1 MAFDTYITIKD
12 IEGEVVAQGVEKSIE
27 VYSFSWGVANTVT
40 PGSTGGRALSAG
52 KAQMSSLNI
61 MKKVDKASAKLFQ
74 SCADGKQIAEA
85 TVVMRKAI
93 NGKQEIFL
101 KYVLTDLMVE
111 SVQWSGS
118 SGGDDTPT
126 ESVSLAFAKAQIEYT
141 MYSEKGAPT
150 KAGQGMW
157 DLHKL
162 TAK

>member
-12 IEGEVVAQGVEKSIE
+12 IEGEVVATGVEKSIE
-27 VYSFSWGVANTVT
+27 IYSFSWGVASTVT

-52 KAQMSSLNI
+52 KAQMSSFNI

-93 NGKQEIFL
+93 NGKQETFL
-101 KYVLTDLMVE
+101 KYVFTDLMVE

-126 ESVSLAFAKAQIEYT
+126 ESVSFAFAKVTVEYKT
-141 MYSEKGAPT
+141 QAADG
-150 KAGQGMW
+150 
-157 DLHKL
+157 KL
-162 TAK
+162 TAGTPVTWDQTKVAS